1 MYILKRGEISY
12 RYRLSGSRARSSVVK
27 EDIAASNGVIHV
39 VQKLL
44 TNSADVKGDN
54 SVRRTVYIFCLH
66 VAVLNHLL
74 FSLLFQI
81 LCMLS
86 LTNR

>member
-1 MYILKRGEISY
+1 MVMVVFYKDNACLTCIFFKRGEISY

-54 SVRRTVYIFCLH
+54 SVRRAHYIFCLH
-66 VAVLNHLL
+66 FAV
-74 FSLLFQI
+74 
-81 LCMLS
+81 
-86 LTNR
+86 